1 MKKVYICA
9 SFGSDPTE
17 SLAKAEWYTEY
28 ALRCGAAPIVPHFYG
43 LYQKKAYANT
53 CAAAGQSLLWLCDEL
68 WIIGDEITEEMRRD
82 IQFCKHLN
90 IHTREVTEKEIA
102 KLIGGNAK

>member
-43 LYQKKAYANT
+43 LYQKKAYTNT
-53 CAAAGQSLLWLCDEL
+53 CAAAGQRLLAICA
-68 WIIGDEITEEMRRD
+68 GRRPVLR
-82 IQFCKHLN
+82 FKTASRRCLN
-90 IHTREVTEKEIA
+90 GHFFSRSVYC
-102 KLIGGNAK
+102 